1 MKKYSLL
8 KTIGISFLLV
18 CILSWIISASSL
30 SSGTITSLSKT
41 VPVGLYDLSLLPIIT
56 LVSFFMYGLLFLAI
70 GGFYGV
76 LNKTGAYSELVSNVA
91 NKVKPKK
98 FVIITIVLLSLL
110 SSLTNLTPILFITVP
125 FLVAILLKQGFNK
138 ISAFAATVGS
148 ILVGT
153 IGTTYGV
160 INAQI
165 KYYFELSSSYEL
177 CTKIILLVMV
187 TFLLIMYV
195 IKKGIPKE
203 ENKKTK
209 QKTKNEE
216 IPLYQNI
223 NGTRKSLPLIIISVV
238 MLLVSILFM
247 YNWRISFGIK
257 TFDNLY
263 KSIHEFS
270 INGYTLFGN
279 IIGSSQ
285 GIGYITIYDLV
296 IIIAVASLILGF
308 TYRIKFSE
316 LFEAFINGSKEMI
329 KPAIYATLSCI
340 LYAFIYYNGSGNFV
354 NTIVNSLSQNNAAAL
369 MSKSAILSLFY
380 NDFTNLI
387 GYNASLFTSY
397 DSTLLPTVGIV
408 LQSVY
413 GFVMLLAPTSVYLIG
428 GLAFLNISYK
438 EWFKYIWKYL
448 LAILLV
454 IIITCVIMFIFI

>member
-18 CILSWIISASSL
+18 CILSWIITASSL

-98 FVIITIVLLSLL
+98 FVIITIILLSLL

-177 CTKIILLVMV
+177 YTKIILLVMV

-216 IPLYQNI
+216 IK
-223 NGTRKSLPLIIISVV
+223 R
-238 MLLVSILFM
+238 
-247 YNWRISFGIK
+247 
-257 TFDNLY
+257 
-263 KSIHEFS
+263 
-270 INGYTLFGN
+270 
-279 IIGSSQ
+279 
-285 GIGYITIYDLV
+285 
-296 IIIAVASLILGF
+296 
-308 TYRIKFSE
+308 
-316 LFEAFINGSKEMI
+316 
-329 KPAIYATLSCI
+329 
-340 LYAFIYYNGSGNFV
+340 
-354 NTIVNSLSQNNAAAL
+354 
-369 MSKSAILSLFY
+369 
-380 NDFTNLI
+380 
-387 GYNASLFTSY
+387 
-397 DSTLLPTVGIV
+397 
-408 LQSVY
+408 
-413 GFVMLLAPTSVYLIG
+413 
-428 GLAFLNISYK
+428 
-438 EWFKYIWKYL
+438 
-448 LAILLV
+448 
-454 IIITCVIMFIFI
+454 